1 MTDKDW
7 ILLAIGCLIGLV
19 TSFGAF
25 YLLVLV
31 EDWVEGWLDARKRI
45 TSRSSTE
52 PMRDVPTPPP
62 KERRVLYGYVS
73 LVVFILSSFLGGI
86 AGRTLLRRLDASKR
100 IPSRSST
107 EPTRD
112 VPTPPPKERRGLYG
126 FVVVAVF
133 ILSSF
138 FGAIAA
144 RNLLGW

>member
-86 AGRTLLRRLDASKR
+86 VGRILLGRLNARKR
-100 IPSRSST
+100 SMQKQL
-107 EPTRD
+107 TRD
-112 VPTPPPKERRGLYG
+112 VPTFPPKERRGLYAS
-126 FVVVAVF
+126 VIVAVF

>member
-45 TSRSSTE
+45 
-52 PMRDVPTPPP
+52 
-62 KERRVLYGYVS
+62 
-73 LVVFILSSFLGGI
+73 
-86 AGRTLLRRLDASKR
+86 
-100 IPSRSST
+100 PSRSST

-112 VPTPPPKERRGLYG
+112 VPTPPPTGGQVLYGYVSLVVVMLVSFLGGIVGRILLGRLNARKRSMQKQLTRDVPTFPPKERRGLYAS
-126 FVVVAVF
+126 VIVAVF